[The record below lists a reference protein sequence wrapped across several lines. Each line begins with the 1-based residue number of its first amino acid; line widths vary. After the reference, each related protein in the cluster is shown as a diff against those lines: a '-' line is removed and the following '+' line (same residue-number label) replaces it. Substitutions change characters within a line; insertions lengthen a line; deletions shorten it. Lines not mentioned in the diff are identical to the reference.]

1 MEETDRITAELS
13 VSWGDLA
20 LTLRAEVPR
29 GSSWSVFGGTPDPD
43 MPLSED
49 ATLEFPPALRLA
61 EAMPTA
67 LRQAYQSLE
76 IARLEAEANSAE
88 QAAAEMTD

>member
-1 MEETDRITAELS
+1 MDGTERITAELS

-49 ATLEFPPALRLA
+49 ATHAFPQALRLA
-61 EAMPTA
+61 EAMPPA

-76 IARLEAEANSAE
+76 IARLEAEASEAE
-88 QAAAEMTD
+88 RAAAEMRD